1 VYPSIPW
8 SFLGLSRSET
18 SYEKAK
24 FIVIPIPYDTTE
36 SYRPGS
42 RNGPHQI
49 IDASR
54 YVEFFDVELKQEP
67 YEKGIFT
74 LDEMETVRGNV
85 AETLDRIRFSVRKV
99 LDDRKTPI
107 LIGGEHTV
115 TLGGVNAFPKDILVV
130 VLDAHADLRDSY
142 EGDKFSHACV
152 IRRIIEDGRSV
163 VEIGVRS
170 LSQDEFKFAEEKG
183 LAMFYRERL
192 RKNLKGALNAIRR
205 LVDGKTVYLS
215 FDVDVLD
222 PSEAPAVSTPEPDG
236 LTFWE
241 AKEII
246 REVCCS
252 SEVCGVDMVEVTP
265 IPGSVVTEFL
275 AAKMLYKIVGY
286 VR

>member
-1 VYPSIPW
+1 MYPSTPW
-8 SFLGLSRSET
+8 NFLGLSSSET
-18 SYEKAK
+18 SYEKAR

-36 SYRPGS
+36 SYRTGS

-54 YVEFFDVELKQEP
+54 YVELFDLELKQEP

-85 AETLDRIRFSVRKV
+85 TETLDRIRLSVARV
-99 LDDRKTPI
+99 LGDGKTPM

-115 TLGGVNAFPKDILVV
+115 TLGGVNALPKDTLVV

-152 IRRIIEDGRSV
+152 MRRIIEGGRSV

-183 LAMFYRERL
+183 LTIFYRERL
-192 RKNLKGALNAIRR
+192 RKDLKGALNAIRR
-205 LVDGKTVYLS
+205 IIDEKTVYLS
-215 FDVDVLD
+215 VDVDVLD

-236 LTFWE
+236 LSFWE

-246 REVCCS
+246 RAVCCS
-252 SEVCGVDMVEVTP
+252 SQVCGVDTVEVTP

-286 VR
+286 IR